1 MQRLAHLY
9 CLIISALPMAL
20 SAAEEGQRGFQ
31 TVRNMT
37 PGVTEVSRSIYDI
50 HMLVLWICVVIGV
63 LVFGFMFYVLW
74 AHRRSRHPHP
84 ARFHENHLVEIIWT
98 AIPALILI
106 ALSVPATRSIVDLY
120 DAENAE
126 LNIQVTGLQWK
137 WQYDYLVQGE
147 QGDSTVRLLSELAT
161 PQEQT
166 DNKKPKGQFYLQ
178 EVTQPLVVPTNTK
191 IRFILTASDVI
202 HSWWVP
208 ELGIKRDAIPGLTT
222 EAWARIEQPG
232 IYRGA
237 CTELCGKGH
246 AFMPV
251 VVHAMEPA
259 EYEAWMQERRAQ
271 ARALA
276 EAARQHFEM
285 DELMRRGKEVYER
298 SCAVCHGAE
307 GQGIPG
313 IYPAMVGSPIVDGPI
328 EEHLDIVI
336 NGKTGTAMAAFG
348 EQLNAIDLAAVIT
361 YERNAWGISSGDAVQ
376 PLDIIQHQR

>member
-1 MQRLAHLY
+1 MQRLY
-9 CLIISALPMAL
+9 CLLTSALAPAL
-20 SAAEEGQRGFQ
+20 HAAEDGRSGFQ

-50 HMLVLWICVVIGV
+50 HMLVLWICVAIGV

-74 AHRRSRHPHP
+74 AHRRSRHPRP
-84 ARFHENHLVEIIWT
+84 AQFHENHLVEIVWT
-98 AIPALILI
+98 AIPVLILI
-106 ALSVPATRSIVDLY
+106 ALAVPATRSIVELY
-120 DAENAE
+120 DADNAE
-126 LNIQVTGLQWK
+126 LSIQVTGLQWK

-147 QGDSTVRLLSELAT
+147 PGDATVRLLSELAT

-237 CTELCGKGH
+237 CAELCGKGH

-259 EYEAWMQERRAQ
+259 EYEAWMQGRREQ

-276 EAARQHFEM
+276 AAARQHFEM
-285 DELMRRGKEVYER
+285 DELMSRGRRVYQR
-298 SCAVCHGAE
+298 SCAVCHGSE
-307 GQGIPG
+307 GQGLAG
-313 IYPAMVGSPIVDGPI
+313 IYPAMAGSPIVEGPL
-328 EEHLDIVI
+328 EQHLDIVI

-348 EQLNAIDLAAVIT
+348 EQLDAIDLAAVIT
-361 YERNAWGISSGDAVQ
+361 YQRNAWGADGGDEVQ
-376 PLDIIQHQR
+376 PLDIIRHRQ